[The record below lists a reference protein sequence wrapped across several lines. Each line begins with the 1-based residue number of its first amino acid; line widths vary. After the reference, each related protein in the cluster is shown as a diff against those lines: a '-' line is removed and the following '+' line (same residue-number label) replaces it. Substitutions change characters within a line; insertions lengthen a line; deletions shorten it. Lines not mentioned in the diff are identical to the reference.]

1 MSVKDEEKSIGEESE
16 AGRPQ
21 PLGEAAPQVSNTS
34 PGPGPVPNGGLTAWL
49 QVLGAWILFFNTW
62 GVLNEFGVF
71 QTYYESG
78 ELFTSTSANISWVR
92 KSPQIWDKRFPG

>member
-1 MSVKDEEKSIGEESE
+1 MPIADEEKSIGEESDTR
-16 AGRPQ
+16 RPQ
-21 PLGEAAPQVSNTS
+21 SPEEVAPAVPKAPPS
-34 PGPGPVPNGGLTAWL
+34 PGPVPNGGLQAWL

-78 ELFTSTSANISWVR
+78 DLFTSTSSNISWVR
-92 KSPQIWDKRFPG
+92 KWRKCEEKTFG

>member
-1 MSVKDEEKSIGEESE
+1 MSVNDEEKSIGEESE
-16 AGRPQ
+16 TRHPQ
-21 PLGEAAPQVSNTS
+21 SSGEAEPEVSNAPPS
-34 PGPGPVPNGGLTAWL
+34 PGPIPNGGLQAWL

-78 ELFTSTSANISWVR
+78 ELFRSTSSNISWVG
-92 KSPQIWDKRFPG
+92 KQHKIL